1 MIEYKNQNSEL
12 LCWFLFYA
20 EIRGIYMKK
29 DLSYLIEVVKL
40 DSFWNANY
48 YLRSM
53 KKAPHGGI
61 EYVTI
66 LNFYLRYRPT
76 GPWALFVKWNG
87 TIPAFIHNLM
97 DDEEIWWYTEKN

>member
-66 LNFYLRYRPT
+66 KVMSMRKRTKIIVVNT
-76 GPWALFVKWNG
+76 
-87 TIPAFIHNLM
+87 
-97 DDEEIWWYTEKN
+97 

>member
-1 MIEYKNQNSEL
+1 ME
-12 LCWFLFYA
+12 
-20 EIRGIYMKK
+20 K
-29 DLSYLIEVVKL
+29 DLSYLIDEVVKL

-66 LNFYLRYRPT
+66 PNFYLK
-76 GPWALFVKWNG
+76 L
-87 TIPAFIHNLM
+87 
-97 DDEEIWWYTEKN
+97 